1 MPEMVRKRPREPAAA
16 AFSLRPPVGSVPFP
30 GLFQAGEAAAQSAWV
45 SLHFDLWLKCF
56 SSGYPL
62 KAPPVVLVTVWAGL
76 KPPPPSSSIAGS
88 EIDGWAARP
97 ASGPNGPAQGREV
110 PAREGPWRV
119 RDIGWWPA
127 AWLKGWAGART
138 ALSHPSKWVC
148 TVGSDTILAQ
158 TGPICSP
165 DRGPADEC
173 QASGCWLRKLRVL

>member
-1 MPEMVRKRPREPAAA
+1 MVRKCPREPAAA
-16 AFSLRPPVGSVPFP
+16 TFSLRPPVGSVPFP
-30 GLFQAGEAAAQSAWV
+30 GLFQAGEAAAESAWV

-62 KAPPVVLVTVWAGL
+62 KAPPVVPVTVWAGL

-127 AWLKGWAGART
+127 AWLKGWAGARQ
-138 ALSHPSKWVC
+138 LCLIP
-148 TVGSDTILAQ
+148 
-158 TGPICSP
+158 
-165 DRGPADEC
+165 
-173 QASGCWLRKLRVL
+173 ASGFALWAVTLFWHRQGPSAVQTEPPLMNARPLAAGCENSECFKA